1 MEESGIQ
8 SGSTGSAR
16 VEPPARINNVFLDEL
31 ITLNMK
37 LFLSSLPTLTVSLFV
52 SFRPVYTGRGTV
64 GLLLTKKTQNKKND
78 KKKTNHKSHP
88 RNFTSLQKPFFRALC
103 LAAAP
108 PPFVSAGRTLVTAH
122 VFFLFFHCGF
132 FFFLSS
138 WRGKV
143 TLPHHQLELCF
154 CTLLVCR
161 RHGNNDKT
169 AASVSPPTPQHKELE
184 LERTTL
190 NYGGT
195 TVDGF

>member
-132 FFFLSS
+132 FFSP
-138 WRGKV
+138 RG
-143 TLPHHQLELCF
+143 EGRSLC
-154 CTLLVCR
+154 
-161 RHGNNDKT
+161 HIINSN
-169 AASVSPPTPQHKELE
+169 SVSVLFSSVADMETMTKLPRVSPHPP
-184 LERTTL
+184 L
-190 NYGGT
+190 NIKSWSWS
-195 TVDGF
+195 VLL